1 MKRTLFLLVFACV
14 VAVSTTNANG
24 FTPGNMQFVKA
35 NNAYANTFINPF
47 ANAKSLVY
55 NYLWFTDI
63 ELTNLVG
70 TYCDI
75 NTECNRLRT
84 LYGGYSFTPTWH
96 AGLNQFEFGYC
107 APLMIAVIYSDM
119 SYT

>member
-1 MKRTLFLLVFACV
+1 MKRTLLLLVFACV

-47 ANAKSLVY
+47 ANAKSLVL

-70 TYCDI
+70 SYCDI
-75 NTECNRLRT
+75 NVECNRLRNIF
-84 LYGGYSFTPTWH
+84 GGHIFTPNYFP
-96 AGLNQFEFGYC
+96 GLHSFEFGLC
-107 APLMIAVIYSDM
+107 PPLMIAVIYSDVT
-119 SYT
+119 Y

>member
-1 MKRTLFLLVFACV
+1 MKRNLLLLVFACM
-14 VAVSTTNANG
+14 AAASTANANG
-24 FTPGNMQFVKA
+24 FTPGNMQFIKA

-47 ANAKSLVY
+47 ANAKSLVL

-70 TYCDI
+70 SYCDI
-75 NTECNRLRT
+75 NTECSRLRT
-84 LYGGYSFTPTWH
+84 LYGGYTFTQNWFP
-96 AGLNQFEFGYC
+96 GLHGFEWGVC
-107 APLMIAVIYSDM
+107 PPLMTAVIYSNM